1 MRETDLEK
9 LEFWK
14 IKEYLKKFTNSDAT
28 DKYIDKVRPVRDKEL
43 LTEEIELSKSFFNIA
58 DNIELY
64 KFDDIENII
73 EKSKIQGVF
82 LSIDELLKILKVI
95 KLIKLV
101 KTTIANFSGEF
112 FNLRKL
118 LKNLYSFQHIE
129 ALIET
134 TVDPAGFVKDEA
146 SEDLYNIRSELRR
159 LEEEVKIRLERLF
172 ERPDISYIFSDKV
185 ITLRNNRY
193 VVPVKTS
200 HYRKLYGIVH
210 GTSSTGYTTYVEPQF
225 VVELNNRISVLREK
239 EEREVKKVLQ
249 RITRYVGENGDKLLK
264 SFQTLIYIDYLRAKY
279 FFSKEIGG
287 IFPDIGESITLKN
300 AKHPLLVL
308 ENENV
313 VPVDIIF
320 GDRKGIIL
328 TGPNTGGK
336 TVSLKTLGLF
346 SLMFQSA
353 IPVPVDPDSEL
364 PVFENVFVDI
374 GDEQNI
380 QQNLSTFS
388 YHISNIVDFL
398 DKVNERTLVLIDELG
413 AGTDPAE
420 GSAIGI
426 GLLEYLKDKGAYVFV
441 NTHHTPVKLYAI
453 SSDYY
458 IPASVTFD
466 KTTLKPTYQILYN
479 TIGQSM
485 ALYIAGKL
493 GLPEKILEVAREKI
507 GSAGEEY
514 LKAIDRLE
522 EYIREYNKKLEE
534 IELLKTSL
542 EKEKEKYRKLTEEL
556 EKKKKE
562 NWINIASEVYNFLE
576 NLKKEARKVLSE
588 NNMDELE
595 KFIKSKKKE
604 IAVKIGDDRILNF
617 SVGDWVE
624 LATNRGKKG
633 KIEKIEGN
641 IAIVSFGH
649 IKLRAKLKELIPVN
663 NNSKPSDN
671 KEGIYIRKVLPSELY
686 LKGLSIDEALFKL
699 EMFIK
704 EAYTSGVKTAKIIH
718 GVGTGAIKN
727 AVREYLKNSPYVVF
741 FRDAYPQEGG
751 SGITVVFFDKE

>member
-14 IKEYLKKFTNSDAT
+14 IKEYLKKFTNSEAT
-28 DKYIDKVRPVRDKEL
+28 EKYIDKIRPFKSKDVL
-43 LTEEIELSKSFFNIA
+43 SEEIELSKTFFNIA
-58 DNIELY
+58 ERIEIY
-64 KFDDIENII
+64 RFEDIEDII
-73 EKSKIQGVF
+73 EKSKIPGVF
-82 LSIDELLKILKVI
+82 LSVNELLKILNII
-95 KLIKLV
+95 KLIRIV
-101 KTTIANFSGEF
+101 KSGISEF
-112 FNLRKL
+112 AEEFPHLRKL
-118 LKNLYSFQHIE
+118 LKSLYSFQPIE

-134 TVDPAGFVKDEA
+134 TIDPRGFVKDEA
-146 SEDLYNIRSELRR
+146 SEDLYNIRSELKK
-159 LEEEVKIRLERLF
+159 LEEEVKARLERLF
-172 ERPDISYIFSDKV
+172 ERPDTSYIFSDRV

-239 EEREVKKVLQ
+239 EEKEVKKVLQ
-249 RITRYVGENGDKLLK
+249 RITKYVGEDSDRLLK
-264 SFQTLIYIDYLRAKY
+264 SFQTLVYIDYIKAKY
-279 FFSKEIGG
+279 MFSKTIKGVFPHIGDK
-287 IFPDIGESITLKN
+287 IILKN
-300 AKHPLLVL
+300 ARHPILVL
-308 ENENV
+308 EKENV
-313 VPVDIIF
+313 VPVNIILEEK
-320 GDRKGIIL
+320 KGLIL

-336 TVSLKTLGLF
+336 TVSLKTLGLLA
-346 SLMFQSA
+346 LMFQSA
-353 IPVPVDPDSEL
+353 IPIPADPESEL
-364 PVFENVFVDI
+364 PVFENIFVDI

-398 DKVNERTLVLIDELG
+398 DKVNERTLILIDELG
-413 AGTDPAE
+413 AGTDPVE

-426 GLLEYLKDKGAYVFV
+426 GLLEYLREKKAYVFV

-453 SSDYY
+453 TSDYY

-466 KTTLKPTYQILYN
+466 KATLRPTYQIIYN

-485 ALYIAGKL
+485 ALYIAGRL
-493 GLPEKILEVAREKI
+493 GLPEEILNIAREKI
-507 GSAGEEY
+507 GSTGEEY
-514 LKAIDRLE
+514 LKAVELLE
-522 EYIREYNKKLEE
+522 EYTREYHQKLEE
-534 IELLKTSL
+534 VESLKESL
-542 EKEKEKYRKLTEEL
+542 EKEKEKYKRLNEEL

-562 NWINIASEVYNFLE
+562 NWISIASEAYNFLE
-576 NLKKEARKVLSE
+576 NLKKEARKLLSG
-588 NNMDELE
+588 NNINELE
-595 KFIKSKKKE
+595 QFIETKKKE
-604 IAVKIGDDRILNF
+604 IATKIGDERILKF

-633 KIEKIEGN
+633 KIERIEGN

-663 NNSKPSDN
+663 NNTKPPDTD
-671 KEGIYIRKVLPSELY
+671 KGIYIRKVLPSELY

-699 EMFIK
+699 ETFLE
-704 EAYTSGVKTAKIIH
+704 EAHASGVKMAKIIH

-727 AVREYLKNSPYVVF
+727 AIREYLKKSPYVVF

-751 SGITVVFFDKE
+751 SGITVVFLDKE